1 LKPKELLEKL
11 AGKEDAF
18 LEESFLAPA
27 VKGGNLCVRL
37 QGIVCALKVEDK
49 NFEGWG
55 IFQPKSFNRATC
67 LRPAGR
73 REIRSYLGKLPS
85 VDVIIGEPSGSRRQ
99 AMVAHP
105 AGSSVKVDGYITVL
119 LVEKAG
125 LFQHVK
131 VRFDGF
137 NFWYE
142 RKQPGRNPA
151 FANYLRRSLERETD
165 LELLDRPGLLPRE
178 KAIYAD
184 LLKLKQSTQESR
196 DRRRIRKAL
205 EHGGAQLHRLQQKNN
220 TFTVTYS
227 VDGIRN
233 RSVIRSDDLTIPSA
247 GICLSDED
255 EKFDLHSLVGVLR
268 EGRRLNEFYE

>member
-1 LKPKELLEKL
+1 MNPKELIEKL

-18 LEESFLAPA
+18 LKESFLAPA

-37 QGIVCALKVEDK
+37 QGIVCALKVEDED
-49 NFEGWG
+49 FEGWG
-55 IFQPKSFNRATC
+55 IFQPTSFNRATC

-73 REIRSYLGKLPS
+73 KEIRSYLEKLPS
-85 VDVIIGEPSGSRRQ
+85 ADVIIGEPSGSRRQ

-105 AGSSVKVDGYITVL
+105 AGSSAKVGGYLTVF

-151 FANYLRRSLERETD
+151 FANYLRRSLDRETD
-165 LELLDRPGLLPRE
+165 PDLLNRPGLLPRE
-178 KAIYAD
+178 KAVYAD
-184 LLKLKQSTQESR
+184 LLKLKQSTRENR
-196 DRRRIRKAL
+196 DRRRIRRAL
-205 EHGGAQLHRLQQKNN
+205 EHGGAQLQRLQQKND

-233 RSVIRSDDLTIPSA
+233 RSVIRSDDLTVLSA
-247 GICLSDED
+247 GICLSDQD

-268 EGRRLNEFYE
+268 EGRRLNEFDE